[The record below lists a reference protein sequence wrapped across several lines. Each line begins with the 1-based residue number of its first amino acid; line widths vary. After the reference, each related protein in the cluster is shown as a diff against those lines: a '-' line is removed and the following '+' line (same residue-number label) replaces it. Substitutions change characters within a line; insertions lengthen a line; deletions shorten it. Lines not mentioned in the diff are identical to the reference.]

1 MGKRKG
7 GQSSNQIDWA
17 SFSFEKLAKAI
28 AALLQTFGIQL
39 KEIELKV
46 GRSSF
51 MSSSIQPV
59 SKKKSS
65 PELRREVRWELLHS
79 ISTAKNPIEMR
90 SLRVWKMA
98 WADWPRKSSSLETF
112 SLEAA
117 KRFPWEFL
125 TTIPIPIFL

>member
-7 GQSSNQIDWA
+7 GQSSNQTDWT
-17 SFSFEKLAKAI
+17 SFSLEKLAKAI

-39 KEIELKV
+39 KEIELKA

-59 SKKKSS
+59 SEKKSS

-79 ISTAKNPIEMR
+79 ISTTKNPIKMS
-90 SLRVWKMA
+90 SLRVWRTA
-98 WADWPRKSSSLETF
+98 WADWPRKSSSLVTF

-117 KRFPWEFL
+117 KRFP
-125 TTIPIPIFL
+125 